1 MAGTISFG
9 GIGSGLDTEG
19 IVQGLVS
26 ASSTGLSSL
35 KSRAAATR
43 AAVSD
48 LSEVGSLLGKL
59 KSALGA
65 LSDDSGVRSYKA
77 SSSSSALVAS
87 ASSAAQ
93 TGAWSVQVQQLAKEQ
108 RSYSSAF
115 SSSSAALGQSGT
127 LSLQVG
133 SGDVKNIDIT
143 ADDTLDSLVTKI
155 GASGALVSAA
165 VLFDGTEYR
174 LQVRGLD
181 TGADNALTFSE
192 TGTSFGLTLP
202 GSVVQAAQ
210 NSQVLID
217 GFTISRPSNQVAG
230 ALPGVTLNLTQTT
243 TEPVTVNVDADSAAL
258 KPKLESCVSAY
269 NAVVNKV
276 HQSAGFGTI
285 KAQNP
290 VLAGDSLLR
299 NITGR
304 LGNAVL
310 NAVADSGTH
319 GTLSALGVSVT
330 KEGSLTLDST
340 KLDKALASDAASVVK
355 VLAGV
360 SGDDGAMDVLSGV
373 VDSFNQTGSGL
384 LATKKETL
392 EQRAK
397 TIDSRVDREQQHLD
411 WYAEMLRRQFSVMD
425 GSVAGSNAQTD
436 YLSAIMKLK

>member
-155 GASGALVSAA
+155 GASGARVSAA

-258 KPKLESCVSAY
+258 KTKLGSFVSAD

-304 LGNAVL
+304 LG